1 MKKLKYILAV
11 FLAAFIL
18 APSTMA
24 TGATSQYAVEII
36 SVDRED
42 ISGDAVETAAPD
54 VAGLEMTFSTSF
66 TSLSDSIKYKVTIKN
81 NTDTEY
87 LLSEE
92 TPFSDSDYI
101 TFAYDLD
108 DTLLEGNGEAVVHV
122 TLTYTYVAPAN
133 YTATNR
139 AVIKLTDKQGNT
151 VNPNTSDASRSFL
164 LILAA
169 CAAIALAFVMLFSRR
184 RRFAWRGIFGLVLA
198 ICVIPLVASAIETL
212 SLTVNVNIAITEKK
226 YAVSYIGGG
235 QSDYYKVSDYSF
247 LSSDCGDYT
256 VYVGEQTADN
266 EYRFCKYPIY
276 ESGSYAAGERVNLEE
291 VTFNYIE
298 LNNTDEC
305 TIIDDY
311 SAICP
316 ESQII
321 RKSYDPDVWSYN
333 TRIGE
338 RYGITYNPDDKDV
351 MSFDDAFSDHWAD
364 SGYLYLSSPN
374 AFTMPAHDV
383 VFEYLTK

>member
-18 APSTMA
+18 APSSMA
-24 TGATSQYAVEII
+24 SEATSQYAVEII
-36 SVDRED
+36 SVDQED
-42 ISGDAVETAAPD
+42 VTGDAVETAVPD
-54 VAGLEMTFSTSF
+54 VAGLEMTFNTSF

-108 DTLLEGNGEAVVHV
+108 DTVLEGNGEAVVHI

-198 ICVIPLVASAIETL
+198 LCVIPLVASAIETL
-212 SLTVNVNIAITEKK
+212 SLTVNVNIAIAEKK
-226 YAVSYIGGG
+226 YTISYLGDNGYSWYSTATYEFAEGDCMESYGG
-235 QSDYYKVSDYSF
+235 V
-247 LSSDCGDYT
+247 T
-256 VYVGEQTADN
+256 AIYVGTKTAAN
-266 EYRFCKYPIY
+266 QHRYCRNPILEKGPY
-276 ESGSYAAGERVNLEE
+276 SAGATVSAETI
-291 VTFNYIE
+291 TFQWIGMVDS
-298 LNNTDEC
+298 LACTDEADGS
-305 TIIDDY
+305 I
-311 SAICP
+311 ICP
-316 ESQII
+316 ASQIMNYSGG
-321 RKSYDPDVWSYN
+321 RDYWSYS
-333 TRIGE
+333 IVA
-338 RYGITYNPDDKDV
+338 PDDIEV
-351 MSFDDAFSDHWAD
+351 MNFSDAEVE
-364 SGYLYLSSPN
+364 GVKLYIFSP
-374 AFTMPAHDV
+374 ASFTMPSHDV
-383 VFEYLTK
+383 LFASRGK